1 MQEFRL
7 AALSSKTD
15 VGASCLII
23 QKVGAGGNLHVS
35 AVGRHPN
42 LDVVGA
48 CRGESKVAGGQSD
61 HSVRDIENLQHRFRV
76 LGQSFQLV
84 PGILRLAEFHEL
96 YLVKLMLAD
105 QASGIAARGARLR
118 AEAWRICRIVDRQV
132 CLRYDLLRQQI
143 GDRNLSGR
151 DQEKVLLRHIEHV
164 LFKLR

>member
-1 MQEFRL
+1 MPRRIQAVFRL
-7 AALSSKTD
+7 Y
-15 VGASCLII
+15 
-23 QKVGAGGNLHVS
+23 
-35 AVGRHPN
+35 
-42 LDVVGA
+42 
-48 CRGESKVAGGQSD
+48 
-61 HSVRDIENLQHRFRV
+61 
-76 LGQSFQLV
+76 
-84 PGILRLAEFHEL
+84 EFNKL